1 MTGSTF
7 NRVYEQTSPVVMCS
21 NIGRMN
27 ADANGRQRHVALS
40 VLIFK
45 DAHVISSLRWTECA
59 LDEDI

>member
-45 DAHVISSLRWTECA
+45 DALVT
-59 LDEDI
+59 